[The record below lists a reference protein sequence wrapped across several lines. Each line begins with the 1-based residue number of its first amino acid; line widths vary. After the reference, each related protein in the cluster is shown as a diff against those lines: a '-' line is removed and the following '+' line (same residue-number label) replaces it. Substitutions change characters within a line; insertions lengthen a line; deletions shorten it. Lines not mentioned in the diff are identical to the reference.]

1 MLSTTRATRTKAQ
14 YHEAASATAFEVL
27 LKNIGPFLGLK
38 AITFRHQRER
48 ERKKWERGRY
58 GYGGEECLEIKFFI
72 KEKMGNDGCV
82 RVSFGG
88 Y

>member
-48 ERKKWERGRY
+48 ERERNERG
-58 GYGGEECLEIKFFI
+58 GDMDMGEKSAWKL
-72 KEKMGNDGCV
+72 
-82 RVSFGG
+82 SFL
-88 Y
+88 

>member
-48 ERKKWERGRY
+48 EREKEMREGEIWIWGRRV
-58 GYGGEECLEIKFFI
+58 L
-72 KEKMGNDGCV
+72 GN
-82 RVSFGG
+82 
-88 Y
+88 